1 MSALTR
7 SYAEALADVAFAQ
20 NRVEPVRREVA
31 AFVELMKQSPELR
44 NFLESPAVPIG
55 SKHGA
60 ISRLV
65 ERLGAGE
72 AVRNFL
78 FVLVD
83 NRRSAPLPEIA
94 EDFTAA
100 LNDRLGIAEAQVTSA
115 RELTSEEKAELVET
129 LARVTGKKIEARYR
143 LDPELIG
150 GAVVQVGS
158 TIYNGSVRHEL
169 ERLRA
174 RLAAS

>member
-1 MSALTR
+1 LSALTR

-20 NRVEPVRREVA
+20 NRVEAVKRELA
-31 AFVELMKQSPELR
+31 SFVELTKQSLDLR
-44 NFLESPAVPIG
+44 NFLESPAIPLE
-55 SKHGA
+55 SKHRA

-65 ERLGAGE
+65 ERMGASVP
-72 AVRNFL
+72 VRNFL
-78 FVLVD
+78 FVLV
-83 NRRSAPLPEIA
+83 NHRRSGLLPEIT
-94 EDFTAA
+94 EDFAA
-100 LNDRLGIAEAQVTSA
+100 VLNERLGIAEAQVTSA
-115 RELTSEEKAELVET
+115 RELSAEEKAELVAT

-158 TIYNGSVRHEL
+158 TIYNGSVRQQL

>member
-1 MSALTR
+1 LSALTR
-7 SYAEALADVAFAQ
+7 SYAEALADVAFEQ
-20 NRVEPVRREVA
+20 NRVEAVKRELA
-31 AFVELMKQSPELR
+31 SFVELTKRSLELR
-44 NFLESPAVPIG
+44 NFLESPAVPLA

-60 ISRLV
+60 ISRLA
-65 ERLGAGE
+65 ERLGASE

-83 NRRSAPLPEIA
+83 HRRSALLAEIA
-94 EDFTAA
+94 KDFTAV
-100 LNDRLGIAEAQVTSA
+100 LNERMGIAEAQVTSA
-115 RELTSEEKAELVET
+115 RELTPEEKAELVAT

-158 TIYNGSVRHEL
+158 TIYNGSVRQQL

>member
-1 MSALTR
+1 MGVLTR
-7 SYAEALADVAFAQ
+7 SYAEALADVAFEQ
-20 NRVEPVRREVA
+20 KRVDAVKRDLA
-31 AFVELMKQSPELR
+31 SLVELAHYSPDLR
-44 NFLESPAVPIG
+44 NFLESPAVPLA

-60 ISRLV
+60 IRRLA
-65 ERLGAGE
+65 ERFSWSE

-78 FVLVD
+78 FVLAD
-83 NRRSAPLPEIA
+83 HRRSALLPEIA
-94 EDFTAA
+94 ADFAA
-100 LNDRLGIAEAQVTSA
+100 VLNERLGIAEAQVTSA
-115 RELTSEEKAELVET
+115 RELTAGEKAELVET

-158 TIYNGSVRHEL
+158 TIYNGSVRQQL